1 MRSSELNRIKEPFT
15 KIYSCD
21 APAIMYGEMYRSG
34 KGIYCVISPTRH
46 KMFLAI
52 ATYKNFFIHD
62 FRIGSWIESKQEL
75 RVDNGFFRYA
85 IRFISSTDIPTIEGI
100 EINTVHIDEWD
111 GDIKSEVYE
120 AVLKRLTQRGRVFIT
135 GNWKTP
141 DESEWVIDR
150 KHRKKTSD
158 YSACNTDA
166 GFETLHDRHTKPWWK
181 FW

>member
-1 MRSSELNRIKEPFT
+1 MDINELNRIKEPFT

-34 KGIYCVISPTRH
+34 NGIYCVISPTRH
-46 KMFLAI
+46 KLFLVI
-52 ATYKNFFIHD
+52 AAYKNFFIHD
-62 FRIGSWIESKQEL
+62 SRIGSWIESKQEL

-111 GDIKSEVYE
+111 GDIKSGVYE
-120 AVLKRLTQRGRVFIT
+120 AVLKRLTQRGRFFIT

-141 DESEWVIDR
+141 DESGSKR

-158 YSACNTDA
+158 YTACNTDE
-166 GFETLHDRHTKPWWK
+166 GFGTLQDRRTKPWWK
-181 FW
+181 LW